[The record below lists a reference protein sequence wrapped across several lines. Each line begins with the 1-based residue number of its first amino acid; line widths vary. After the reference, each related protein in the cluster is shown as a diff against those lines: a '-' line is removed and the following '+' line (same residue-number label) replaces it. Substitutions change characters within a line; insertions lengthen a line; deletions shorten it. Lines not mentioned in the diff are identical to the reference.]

1 MTAHPFDRRLTPA
14 RPDLAAAHLR
24 GLVEAERFVE
34 GERVAVGAPLADL
47 RPRPD
52 LSASI
57 DTQAMFGEA
66 ATLYETRDGFAF
78 VQLERDSY
86 VGYLPAAAL
95 GPSPGAPTH
104 RVAVPLTFVYPAP
117 DMKRPIACAL
127 PLGARLAIAEVA
139 GAWLRLAGGGFV
151 FAAHAAP
158 VEARAPDFV
167 AVAETFLGAPY
178 LWGGKSFGG
187 IDCSGLVQV
196 SLDAAGIFAPRD
208 TDLQEKALGEPLPEG
223 APLQRGD
230 LIFWRGHVG
239 IMRDGETLLHA
250 NGHHMQVASEALA
263 EARARILASAGL
275 EVSAIRR
282 PPPAR

>member
-1 MTAHPFDRRLTPA
+1 MAARPFDRRLTPA

-24 GLVEAERFVE
+24 GLVEAARFVE
-34 GERVAVGAPLADL
+34 GERVTVRAPLADL

-57 DTQAMFGEA
+57 DTQATFGEA
-66 ATLYETRDGFAF
+66 ARLYETRDGFAF

-95 GPSPGAPTH
+95 GPAPGAPTH

-117 DMKRPIACAL
+117 DMKRPIVCAL
-127 PLGARLAIAEVA
+127 PLGARLAAVAEA
-139 GAWLRLAGGGFV
+139 GAWLRLVEGGFI

-167 AVAETFLGAPY
+167 AVAEAFLDAPY
-178 LWGGKSFGG
+178 LWGGKSAGG

-208 TDLQEKALGEPLPEG
+208 ADLQEKALGEPLPEG
-223 APLQRGD
+223 APLARGD

-250 NGHHMQVASEALA
+250 NGHHMQVASEAL
-263 EARARILASAGL
+263 EGARARILATAGL
-275 EVSAIRR
+275 EVSSARR
-282 PPPAR
+282 LG